1 MSSRFRASAR
11 SSSALAALALA
22 ACDRE
27 ERHSRSKP
35 VGEPCPPAKAPTRS
49 TPEPARRRRSIARAA
64 LYDNNAPAIPQG
76 QMLYSQMN
84 CVGCHSHGG
93 GGMGPALM
101 DDEWR
106 YGGRI
111 DQIAATI
118 AEGRP
123 NGMPAWRG
131 KLTEDQIWKLA
142 AYVRTLSGQ
151 PRKDACRQPRRRMSD
166 TTPQTLTQREPA
178 ARRTRPSNERRP
190 RAAAAGAPLS
200 YHRLHYRL
208 PEHGRRG
215 SRGRALNPL
224 FMIFLRFTVMYAR

>member
-1 MSSRFRASAR
+1 MSSRFPASLLAV
-11 SSSALAALALA
+11 ATAALVLS

-35 VGEPCPPAKAPTRS
+35 LAENVPAGESPDTIYPGTGTPPALDP
-49 TPEPARRRRSIARAA
+49 RAK
-64 LYDNNAPAIPQG
+64 LYDNNAPAISEG
-76 QMLYSQMN
+76 QQLFSWFN

-111 DQIAATI
+111 DQIAASI

-131 KLTEDQIWKLA
+131 KLTDDQIWKLA
-142 AYVRTLSGQ
+142 AYVRSLSGQ
-151 PRKDACRQPRRRMSD
+151 PSKDAVSSRAESMSAGTPQSLGKHEHEKSSD
-166 TTPQTLTQREPA
+166 TAEQ
-178 ARRTRPSNERRP
+178 
-190 RAAAAGAPLS
+190 
-200 YHRLHYRL
+200 
-208 PEHGRRG
+208 
-215 SRGRALNPL
+215 
-224 FMIFLRFTVMYAR
+224 

>member
-1 MSSRFRASAR
+1 MSSRCRASAFF
-11 SSSALAALALA
+11 LCALALSLS

-35 VGEPCPPAKAPTRS
+35 LAENVPAGESPDTIYPGSGTPPPLD
-49 TPEPARRRRSIARAA
+49 ARAK
-64 LYDNNAPAIPQG
+64 LYDNNAPAISEG
-76 QMLYSQMN
+76 QFLYTQMN

-131 KLTEDQIWKLA
+131 RLTDDQIWKLA

-151 PRKDACRQPRRRMSD
+151 PSKDAVSSRSESMSAG
-166 TTPQTLTQREPA
+166 TPGSLAAHEREKNSDVA
-178 ARRTRPSNERRP
+178 EQ
-190 RAAAAGAPLS
+190 
-200 YHRLHYRL
+200 
-208 PEHGRRG
+208 
-215 SRGRALNPL
+215 
-224 FMIFLRFTVMYAR
+224 

>member
-1 MSSRFRASAR
+1 MSSRCRVSIV
-11 SSSALAALALA
+11 ALGVAALALG

-27 ERHSRSKP
+27 ERHSRAKP
-35 VGEPCPPAKAPTRS
+35 MGETVPAGESPDTIWPGG
-49 TPEPARRRRSIARAA
+49 TVPQTLDARAK
-64 LYDNNAPAIPQG
+64 LYDNNAPAIAEG
-76 QMLYSQMN
+76 QTLYTQMN

-111 DQIAATI
+111 DQIATTI

-123 NGMPAWRG
+123 NGMPSWRS

-151 PRKDACRQPRRRMSD
+151 PSKDAVSSRSESMSS
-166 TTPQTLTQREPA
+166 TTPASLAQREPA
-178 ARRTRPSNERRP
+178 HTSDTAEQ
-190 RAAAAGAPLS
+190 
-200 YHRLHYRL
+200 
-208 PEHGRRG
+208 
-215 SRGRALNPL
+215 
-224 FMIFLRFTVMYAR
+224 

>member
-1 MSSRFRASAR
+1 MSLPFRASCL
-11 SSSALAALALA
+11 ALGVAALALA

-35 VGEPCPPAKAPTRS
+35 VSETIPAGKSPDTIYPGPGSVPPPNMRT
-49 TPEPARRRRSIARAA
+49 A
-64 LYDNNAPAIPQG
+64 LYDTNAPALAEG
-76 QMLYSQMN
+76 QQLYMQMN

-106 YGGRI
+106 YGGRL

-131 KLTEDQIWKLA
+131 KLTEAQIWKIA
-142 AYVRTLSGQ
+142 AYVRSMSGQ
-151 PRKDACRQPRRRMSD
+151 PSKDAVSSRAEEMSNTTPATLAPRQPQHSSD
-166 TTPQTLTQREPA
+166 TAQQ
-178 ARRTRPSNERRP
+178 
-190 RAAAAGAPLS
+190 
-200 YHRLHYRL
+200 
-208 PEHGRRG
+208 
-215 SRGRALNPL
+215 
-224 FMIFLRFTVMYAR
+224 